1 MLIEDRMEA
10 LTIVGERIS
19 RCLVTFL
26 LALAA
31 TVSPAFSDGAIVGLM
46 SEDDSRVLA
55 EFDARREAAVS
66 IASSGGDAAAVATL
80 RQVLAGDALPFD
92 DGYDPSGDW
101 RCRFLKLGGD
111 PALTVYG
118 WFSCRIED
126 DGAGWVIRK
135 TDGSQRTMGRL
146 YRLTADRLLYL
157 GALHYVHEAPL
168 RFGEDPTRNQMAV
181 LTRLDDGRLRLEFP
195 APLVESRF
203 DILEFTR

>member
-1 MLIEDRMEA
+1 MGKRLSCRVVA
-10 LTIVGERIS
+10 LS
-19 RCLVTFL
+19 
-26 LALAA
+26 LALVAMV
-31 TVSPAFSDGAIVGLM
+31 TPAFSDDAIVSLM
-46 SEDDSRVLA
+46 SEEDSRALA

-66 IASSGGDAAAVATL
+66 LASSGGDAPALATL
-80 RQVLAGDALPFD
+80 RQVLAGEILPFD
-92 DGYDPSGDW
+92 DGYNPSGDW

-118 WFSCRIED
+118 WFSCRIAD

-135 TDGSQRTMGRL
+135 TDGSQRSMGRL

-157 GALHYVHEAPL
+157 GALYYGHEAPR
-168 RFGEDPTRNQMAV
+168 RFGKDPTRNQIAV

-203 DILEFTR
+203 DVLEFTR